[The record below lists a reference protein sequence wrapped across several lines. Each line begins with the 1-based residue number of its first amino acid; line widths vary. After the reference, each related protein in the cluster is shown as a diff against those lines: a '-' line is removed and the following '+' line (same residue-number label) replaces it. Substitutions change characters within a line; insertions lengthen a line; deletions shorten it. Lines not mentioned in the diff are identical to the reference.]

1 MAEENDRELDIDLLI
16 DQRGSM
22 TDDEIFDTIT
32 QGDGIKAV
40 TINGEVLDFEQAL
53 QGGVSKSQILDFLS
67 TGKDVREAGAANT
80 FMQMMATGVTN
91 LAGIPVDLANAAL
104 QGIEGGFRQG
114 VNKLASINAP
124 EGVDDYTSPNYDPNF
139 YLSTDPKDF
148 KLSSPNPVGG
158 GQSIRDG
165 IETGFNTALE
175 KTGLDRVEITKEE
188 YDQLKKDNGS
198 RDLTEELTTSGM
210 KYYRKRELDYADS
223 PEEFENTAIA
233 KAGGIVGENLPIIVF
248 GGLYSALKEGAEEL
262 TKAGAKQLS
271 KKSKSKEF
279 VATESKATA
288 FGAGAVATAE
298 QVGVI
303 NDNPFIEMSAEL
315 IGNLYGTKP
324 SIIKTG
330 GKLLLKPFKQILKGQ
345 TNKAATEGAINEIV
359 KQLDT
364 SRKKLLQLAKTAEAN
379 GNTELAD
386 AYKAEAELYT
396 VDQVVQ
402 DLFNGI
408 DRQNQVV
415 DPDGIARGDLPAG
428 TLSGN
433 PALMAIQKS
442 LQGNPEFDGQVVK
455 RINDTV
461 ASIFEVS
468 EALARGGNVKA
479 AEALN
484 YRAYQTALN
493 VAIDSAQREA
503 LAAFDNVGT
512 GAAREQASINAQRI
526 LFEAKNEFRKVEDL
540 VWDRIPKNVMV
551 DGQKFAEGVIK
562 VDNERI
568 LGNMSLTSNPELN
581 AEIARLAQGGQIQ
594 LGELL
599 KLRSILTDLSREATA
614 NSNFKEAGIL
624 DELANAALTQMEEVG
639 GEVGQRVE
647 QARAFSLNLNIQ
659 FNRYWNKDV
668 LGMQGTGGTSIRD
681 TRVLNE
687 GFAPEGQIASEN
699 FADMQAAAESTE
711 GARKLGQAALDEID
725 ATKKQQDATRLGD
738 DGTRASDDDA
748 NIATRD
754 NVIYPENTSY
764 PFMGGDEGAGFVD
777 GFTMDDGT
785 RIFPPEGSAD
795 AQRLD
800 AEFNRPE
807 GATYKRNPEPITDE
821 EFVDGAS
828 DFYDPNNKA
837 GKDTPNKVTIYDQGT
852 PIDLGAEM
860 SEAQESFLRSKVVSF
875 KNADNTIN
883 DQAVQNFYQ
892 NNAELIS
899 RFPKLKADMDS
910 MIFRMKIA
918 EDMAADLGT
927 AANAGQL
934 PDSIIQAIDTD
945 PAQGYARLAT
955 EAKSMEQI
963 KDFRNATVDSIFLK
977 ATDSSGNVDMMT
989 VVKEFLTPRSGRQGE
1004 QTDLLSI
1011 MEQNQ
1016 IITAQEKQA
1025 IGTAL
1030 AEAIRIE
1037 KTKMDPNTFNEVIG
1051 KIPDLAGNLSRI
1063 VGANLGVLFGR
1074 GDASLQAASI
1084 GSQYLKNQFDKF
1096 PMLRQKEVLQELFKT
1111 PETLRG
1117 LIAANPNIRRTTL
1130 DGVKE
1135 YFTYYADMGAKQGL
1149 KSAAIDSSAFLT
1161 NKALDAVTNLPVTT
1175 RVGPFTGGTEDQE
1188 RPLVTV
1194 DEEMMEL
1201 GIQ

>member
-80 FMQMMATGVTN
+80 FMQMMATGITN
-91 LAGIPVDLANAAL
+91 FAGIPVDLATAAL

-124 EGVDDYTSPNYDPNF
+124 KGVDDYTSPNYDPNF

-148 KLSSPNPVGG
+148 KLSAPNPVGG
-158 GQSIRDG
+158 GQSIRDTV
-165 IETGFNTALE
+165 ETVANP
-175 KTGLDRVEITKEE
+175 V
-188 YDQLKKDNGS
+188 YDAFGADKI
-198 RDLTEELTTSGM
+198 
-210 KYYRKRELDYADS
+210 DYADS

-271 KKSKSKEF
+271 KKSKSRDF
-279 VATESKATA
+279 VSTESKSTA

-315 IGNLYGTKP
+315 LGNLYGTKP

-330 GKLLLKPFKQILKGQ
+330 GKLLLKPFKQLLKGQ

-364 SRKKLLQLAKTAEAN
+364 SRKKLLKLAKTAEAN

-402 DLFNGI
+402 DLYNGI

-526 LFEAKNEFRKVEDL
+526 LFEAKDEFRAVEEL
-540 VWDRIPKNVMV
+540 VWGRIPKNVMV

-568 LGNMSLTSNPELN
+568 LGNMSLTSDPELN

-594 LGELL
+594 LGELI
-599 KLRSILTDLSREATA
+599 KLRSILTEMSRTATA

-624 DELANAALTQMEEVG
+624 DELANAALTQMKEVG

-668 LGMQGTGGTSIRD
+668 LGMASSGGTSIRD

-687 GFAPEGQIASEN
+687 ALGPEGQIASEN
-699 FADMQAAAESTE
+699 FADMQAAAESTDDV
-711 GARKLGQAALDEID
+711 RKLGQAALDEID

-738 DGTRASDDDA
+738 DGRRASDDAA
-748 NIATRD
+748 NIATTD
-754 NVIYPENTSY
+754 DVIYPENTSY
-764 PFMGGDEGAGFVD
+764 PFMGGDEGAGFVK
-777 GFTMDDGT
+777 GFTTDDGT
-785 RIFPPEGSAD
+785 RIFPPDGSTGGSKQFD
-795 AQRLD
+795 GPVYDEDGNIIPETELPDGVTDQQRLD

-807 GATYKRNPEPITDE
+807 GATYKRNPDPISDE
-821 EFVDGAS
+821 EFIDGAS
-828 DFYDPNNKA
+828 EYYDPQNKA
-837 GKDTPNKVTIYDQGT
+837 GTDSPTQVAIYDQGT
-852 PIDLGAEM
+852 NADLGAEM
-860 SEAQESFLRSKVVSF
+860 SQAQESFLRSKVVSF

-899 RFPKLKADMDS
+899 RFPQLKADMDS

-934 PDSIIQAIDTD
+934 PDAIIQAIDTD
-945 PAQGYARLAT
+945 PAQGYARLAR
-955 EAKSMEQI
+955 EAESMEQI

-989 VVKEFLTPRSGRQGE
+989 VVREFLTPRTGRQGE

-1016 IITAQEKQA
+1016 IITAKEKQA

-1074 GDASLQAASI
+1074 GDASLQAAAI

-1149 KSAAIDSSAFLT
+1149 KSAAIDSSAFVA

-1175 RVGPFTGGTEDQE
+1175 RVGPFTGGTENEE

>member
-67 TGKDVREAGAANT
+67 TGKDVRDAGAGST
-80 FMQMMATGVTN
+80 FMQSMATGVTN
-91 LAGIPVDLANAAL
+91 LLGIPVDLANAAS

-124 EGVDDYTSPNYDPNF
+124 EGVDDYTSPNYDPDF
-139 YLSTDPKDF
+139 YFSTDPKDF
-148 KLSSPNPVGG
+148 KFSAPNPVGG

-165 IETGFNTALE
+165 IETGFNERYGKFGTDYTL
-175 KTGLDRVEITKEE
+175 
-188 YDQLKKDNGS
+188 N
-198 RDLTEELTTSGM
+198 
-210 KYYRKRELDYADS
+210 YADS

-233 KAGGIVGENLPIIVF
+233 KAGAIVGENAPIIVF
-248 GGLYSALKEGAEEL
+248 GGLYTALKEGAEEL
-262 TKAGAKQLS
+262 GKAGVKQLS

-279 VATESKATA
+279 VSTESKATA

-298 QVGVI
+298 QAGII
-303 NDNPFIEMSAEL
+303 NDNPFVEMTAEL
-315 IGNLYGTKP
+315 LGNLYGTKP

-330 GKLLLKPFKQILKGQ
+330 GKLLAKPFKQLLKGA

-364 SRKKLLQLAKTAEAN
+364 SRKKLLKLAKTAEAN
-379 GNTELAD
+379 GNTELAE

-402 DLFNGI
+402 DLYNGI
-408 DRQNQVV
+408 DRQNEVV

-455 RINDTV
+455 RINDTI

-493 VAIDSAQREA
+493 VAIESAQREA

-512 GAAREQASINAQRI
+512 GAAREQASIDAQRI

-551 DGQKFAEGVIK
+551 DGKKFAEGVIK
-562 VDNERI
+562 VVNERI
-568 LGNMSLTSNPELN
+568 LGNMSLTPDPELN

-594 LGELL
+594 LGELI

-614 NSNFKEAGIL
+614 NSNFKDAGIL

-668 LGMQGTGGTSIRD
+668 LGMQSSGGTSIRD

-687 GFAPEGQIASEN
+687 ALGPEGQIANEN
-699 FADMQAAAESTE
+699 FSDMQLAAESTK
-711 GARKLGQAALDEID
+711 GARELGQAALDEID

-738 DGTRASDDDA
+738 DGKRASDDNA

-754 NVIYPENTSY
+754 NVIYPENTSF
-764 PFMGGDEGAGFVD
+764 PFSEQQAD
-777 GFTMDDGT
+777 GFTTDDGT
-785 RIFPPEGSAD
+785 RIFPPDGSTGGSKQFD
-795 AQRLD
+795 GPVYDEDGNIISETELPDGVTDQQRLD

-828 DFYDPNNKA
+828 DFYDPNNNA
-837 GKDTPNKVTIYDQGT
+837 GVDTPNKVTIYDQGT

-918 EDMAADLGT
+918 EDMATDLGT

-934 PDSIIQAIDTD
+934 PDAIIQAIDTD
-945 PAQGYARLAT
+945 PAQGYARLAR
-955 EAKSMEQI
+955 EAESMEQI
-963 KDFRNATVDSIFLK
+963 NDFRNATVDSIFLK
-977 ATDSSGNVDMMT
+977 ATDSSGNVDMMA

-1037 KTKMDPNTFNEVIG
+1037 KTKMDPNKFNEVIG

-1135 YFTYYADMGAKQGL
+1135 YFIYYADMGAKQGL
-1149 KSAAIDSSAFLT
+1149 KSAAIDSGAFVANT
-1161 NKALDAVTNLPVTT
+1161 ALDAVTNLPVTT

>member
-67 TGKDVREAGAANT
+67 TGKDVRDAGAGST
-80 FMQMMATGVTN
+80 FMQSMATGVTN
-91 LAGIPVDLANAAL
+91 LLGIPVDLANAAS

-124 EGVDDYTSPNYDPNF
+124 EGVDDYTSPNYDPDF
-139 YLSTDPKDF
+139 YFSTDPKDF
-148 KLSSPNPVGG
+148 KFSAPNPVGG

-165 IETGFNTALE
+165 IETGFNERYGKFGTDY
-175 KTGLDRVEITKEE
+175 T
-188 YDQLKKDNGS
+188 
-198 RDLTEELTTSGM
+198 
-210 KYYRKRELDYADS
+210 LDYADS

-233 KAGGIVGENLPIIVF
+233 KAGAIVGENAPIIVF
-248 GGLYSALKEGAEEL
+248 GGLYTALKEGAEEL
-262 TKAGAKQLS
+262 GKAGVKQLS

-279 VATESKATA
+279 VSTESKATA

-298 QVGVI
+298 QAGII
-303 NDNPFIEMSAEL
+303 NDNPFVEMTAEL
-315 IGNLYGTKP
+315 LGNLYGTKP

-330 GKLLLKPFKQILKGQ
+330 GKLLAKPFKQLLKGA

-364 SRKKLLQLAKTAEAN
+364 SRKKLLKLAKTAEAN
-379 GNTELAD
+379 GNTELAE

-402 DLFNGI
+402 DLYNGI
-408 DRQNQVV
+408 DRQNEVV

-455 RINDTV
+455 RINDTI

-493 VAIDSAQREA
+493 VAIESAQREA

-512 GAAREQASINAQRI
+512 GAAREQASIDAQRI

-551 DGQKFAEGVIK
+551 DGKKFAEGVIK
-562 VDNERI
+562 VVNERI
-568 LGNMSLTSNPELN
+568 LGNMSLTPDPELN

-594 LGELL
+594 LGELI

-614 NSNFKEAGIL
+614 NSNFKDAGIL

-668 LGMQGTGGTSIRD
+668 LGMQSSGGTSIRD

-687 GFAPEGQIASEN
+687 ALGPEGQIANEN
-699 FADMQAAAESTE
+699 FSDMQLAAESTK
-711 GARKLGQAALDEID
+711 GARELGQAALDEID

-738 DGTRASDDDA
+738 DGKRASDDNA

-754 NVIYPENTSY
+754 NVIYPENTSF
-764 PFMGGDEGAGFVD
+764 PFSEQQAD
-777 GFTMDDGT
+777 GFTTDDGT
-785 RIFPPEGSAD
+785 RIFPPDGSTGGSKQFD
-795 AQRLD
+795 GPVYDEDGNIISETELPDGVTDQQRLD

-828 DFYDPNNKA
+828 DFYDPNNNA
-837 GKDTPNKVTIYDQGT
+837 GVDTPNKVAIRDEGT
-852 PIDLGAEM
+852 RIELGAEM
-860 SEAQESFLRSKVVSF
+860 SEAQENFLRAKVMSF
-875 KNADNTIN
+875 KGTDGQIDLQTVE
-883 DQAVQNFYQ
+883 DFYT
-892 NNAELIS
+892 NNAELIT
-899 RFPKLKADMDS
+899 RFPELKADMDL
-910 MIFRMKIA
+910 MVDAQRIA
-918 EDMAADLGT
+918 KEMADDLNY
-927 AANAGQL
+927 AAETGQL
-934 PDSIIQAIDTD
+934 PDAIIDAVNND
-945 PAQGYARLAT
+945 PVDGYARLAT
-955 EAKSMEQI
+955 EAKSMEQMI
-963 KDFRNATVDSIFLK
+963 DFRNATID
-977 ATDSSGNVDMMT
+977 G
-989 VVKEFLTPRSGRQGE
+989 VVKRSRNANGDIDVFKLADELLTPRSGRDGQD
-1004 QTDLLSI
+1004 TSLLTLMVKSNVI
-1011 MEQNQ
+1011 SAKEQN
-1016 IITAQEKQA
+1016 A
-1025 IGTAL
+1025 IGIAL

-1037 KTKMDPNTFNEVIG
+1037 KTKMSPDQFDQVIKG
-1051 KIPDLAGNLSRI
+1051 LPDIAGNLARI
-1063 VGANLGVLFGR
+1063 AGANLGVLFGR
-1074 GDASLQAASI
+1074 GDASLQAAAI
-1084 GSQYLKNQFDKF
+1084 GSQFIKNQFDKF
-1096 PMLRQKEVLQELFKT
+1096 PNINKNAALIELFKQ
-1111 PETLRG
+1111 PETLMG
-1117 LIAANPNIRRTTL
+1117 MLSANPKIRRTT
-1130 DGVKE
+1130 GQAIKE
-1135 YFTYYADMGAKQGL
+1135 YFTYYSDKGFFGGTT
-1149 KSAAIDSSAFLT
+1149 AAVG
-1161 NKALDAVTNLPVTT
+1161 DAVKATVKATGRGLQNQPFST
-1175 RVGPFTGGTEDQE
+1175 RVGPFTGGVENEED
-1188 RPLVTV
+1188 PTV
-1194 DEEMMEL
+1194 FSVDKEMMEL

>member
-67 TGKDVREAGAANT
+67 TGKDVRDAGAGST
-80 FMQMMATGVTN
+80 FMQSMATGVTN
-91 LAGIPVDLANAAL
+91 LLGIPVDLANAAS

-124 EGVDDYTSPNYDPNF
+124 EGVDDYTSPNYDPDF
-139 YLSTDPKDF
+139 YFSTDPKDF
-148 KLSSPNPVGG
+148 KFSAPNPVGG

-165 IETGFNTALE
+165 IETGFNERYGKFGTDYTL
-175 KTGLDRVEITKEE
+175 
-188 YDQLKKDNGS
+188 N
-198 RDLTEELTTSGM
+198 
-210 KYYRKRELDYADS
+210 YADS

-233 KAGGIVGENLPIIVF
+233 KAGAIVGENAPIIVF
-248 GGLYSALKEGAEEL
+248 GGLYTALKEGAEEL
-262 TKAGAKQLS
+262 GKAGVKQLS

-279 VATESKATA
+279 VSTESKATA

-298 QVGVI
+298 QAGII
-303 NDNPFIEMSAEL
+303 NDNPFVEMTAEL
-315 IGNLYGTKP
+315 LGNLYGTKP

-330 GKLLLKPFKQILKGQ
+330 GKLLAKPFKQLLKGA

-364 SRKKLLQLAKTAEAN
+364 SRKKLLKLAKTAEAN
-379 GNTELAD
+379 GNTELAE

-402 DLFNGI
+402 DLYNGI
-408 DRQNQVV
+408 DRQNEVV

-455 RINDTV
+455 RINDTI

-493 VAIDSAQREA
+493 VAIESAQREA

-512 GAAREQASINAQRI
+512 GAAREQASIDAQRI

-551 DGQKFAEGVIK
+551 DGKKFAEGVIK
-562 VDNERI
+562 VVNERI
-568 LGNMSLTSNPELN
+568 LGNMSLTPDPELN

-594 LGELL
+594 LGELI

-614 NSNFKEAGIL
+614 NSNFKDAGIL

-668 LGMQGTGGTSIRD
+668 LGMQSSGGTSIRD

-687 GFAPEGQIASEN
+687 ALGPEGQIANEN
-699 FADMQAAAESTE
+699 FSDMQLAAESTK
-711 GARKLGQAALDEID
+711 GARELGQAALDEID

-738 DGTRASDDDA
+738 DGKRASDDNA

-754 NVIYPENTSY
+754 NVIYPENTSF
-764 PFMGGDEGAGFVD
+764 PFSEQQAD
-777 GFTMDDGT
+777 GFTTDDGT
-785 RIFPPEGSAD
+785 RIFPPDGSTGGSKQFD
-795 AQRLD
+795 GPVYDEDGNIISETELPDGVTDQQRLD

-828 DFYDPNNKA
+828 DFYDPNNNA
-837 GKDTPNKVTIYDQGT
+837 GVDTPNKVTIYDQGT

-918 EDMAADLGT
+918 EDMATDLGT

-934 PDSIIQAIDTD
+934 PDAIIQAIDTD
-945 PAQGYARLAT
+945 PAQGYARLAR
-955 EAKSMEQI
+955 EAESMEQI
-963 KDFRNATVDSIFLK
+963 NDFRNATVDSIFLK

-1037 KTKMDPNTFNEVIG
+1037 KTKMDPNKFNEVIG

-1135 YFTYYADMGAKQGL
+1135 YFIYYADMGAKQGL
-1149 KSAAIDSSAFLT
+1149 KSAAIDSGAFVANT
-1161 NKALDAVTNLPVTT
+1161 ALDAVTNLPVTT

>member
-67 TGKDVREAGAANT
+67 TGKDVRDAGFLST
-80 FMQMMATGVTN
+80 SGQMLATGATN
-91 LAGIPVDLANAAL
+91 LLGIPVDLANAAL
-104 QGIEGGFRQG
+104 QGVEGGFRQG

-148 KLSSPNPVGG
+148 KLSAPNPVGG
-158 GQSIRDG
+158 GQTIRDT
-165 IETGFNTALE
+165 IETVANP
-175 KTGLDRVEITKEE
+175 V
-188 YDQLKKDNGS
+188 YDAFGADKI
-198 RDLTEELTTSGM
+198 
-210 KYYRKRELDYADS
+210 DYADS
-223 PEEFENTAIA
+223 PEEFENVPLA
-233 KAGGIVGENLPIIVF
+233 KAMGIVGENAPIIIF
-248 GGLYSALKEGAEEL
+248 GGLYTALKEGAEEL
-262 TKAGAKQLS
+262 TKAGVKKLS
-271 KKSKSKEF
+271 KKSKSKDF
-279 VATESKATA
+279 VSTESKSTA

-298 QVGVI
+298 QAGII

-315 IGNLYGTKP
+315 LGNLYGTKP

-330 GKLLLKPFKQILKGQ
+330 GKLLMKPFKQLLKGA

-402 DLFNGI
+402 DLYNGI

-442 LQGNPEFDGQVVK
+442 LQGNPEFDGQVIK

-512 GAAREQASINAQRI
+512 GASREQASINAQRI
-526 LFEAKNEFRKVEDL
+526 LFEAKDEFRAVEEL
-540 VWDRIPKNVMV
+540 VWGRIPKNVMV

-568 LGNMSLTSNPELN
+568 LGNMSLTSDPELN

-594 LGELL
+594 LGELI
-599 KLRSILTDLSREATA
+599 KLRSILTEMSRTATA

-624 DELANAALTQMEEVG
+624 DELANAALTQMKEVG

-668 LGMQGTGGTSIRD
+668 LGMASSGGTSIRD

-687 GFAPEGQIASEN
+687 ALGPEGQIASEN

-711 GARKLGQAALDEID
+711 GARRLGQAALDEID
-725 ATKKQQDATRLGD
+725 AAKKQQDATRLGD
-738 DGTRASDDDA
+738 DGRRASDDAA

-764 PFMGGDEGAGFVD
+764 PFMGGDEGAGFVG

-795 AQRLD
+795 ARRLD

-807 GATYKRNPEPITDE
+807 GATYQRNPDPISDE
-821 EFVDGAS
+821 EFIDGAS
-828 DFYDPNNKA
+828 EYYDPNNKA
-837 GKDTPNKVTIYDQGT
+837 GTDSPTQVAIYDQGT
-852 PIDLGAEM
+852 NADLGAEM
-860 SEAQESFLRSKVVSF
+860 SQAQESFLRSKVVSF

-899 RFPKLKADMDS
+899 RFPQLKADMDS

-934 PDSIIQAIDTD
+934 PDAIIQAIDTD

-989 VVKEFLTPRSGRQGE
+989 VVREFLTPRTGRQGE

-1016 IITAQEKQA
+1016 IITAKEKQA

-1074 GDASLQAASI
+1074 GDASLQAAAI

-1175 RVGPFTGGTEDQE
+1175 RVGPFTGGTENEE